1 MGLRPVF
8 LRGTGN
14 LGFGYGHWGRAC
26 SLRLVGLRALCSQK
40 IAAYWLF
47 MNCRWK
53 QKWRSVWLPM
63 VILGLL
69 FLSPQVLGCATCYGQ
84 SDSNLAK
91 GMNWGILT
99 MIFVVY
105 LVIFSI
111 IGFFVFVVRRSA
123 LASVGD
129 STSISGEISR

>member
-1 MGLRPVF
+1 M
-8 LRGTGN
+8 
-14 LGFGYGHWGRAC
+14 A
-26 SLRLVGLRALCSQK
+26 
-40 IAAYWLF
+40 
-47 MNCRWK
+47 
-53 QKWRSVWLPM
+53 
-63 VILGLL
+63 ILGLL
-69 FLSPQVLGCATCYGQ
+69 FLSPQALGCATCYGQ

-123 LASVGD
+123 PASVGD
-129 STSISGEISR
+129 SESISGEISR